1 MTDNELLLAISNM
14 FEPIRIDIHEIK
26 CRVTAIE
33 GKVDALD
40 IRLTSV
46 ENKVD
51 ALDTRLT
58 SVENKVD
65 ALDIRLTSVEGRLAS
80 LENNMAVMNNRI
92 KKIEIVQ
99 ETEVLPRLNTIE
111 SCYTSTLDRYRDSAE
126 DHEMVKQDVSML
138 KKVVM
143 EHSEKLQKIG

>member
-51 ALDTRLT
+51 ALD
-58 SVENKVD
+58 
-65 ALDIRLTSVEGRLAS
+65 IRLTSVEGRLAS
-80 LENNMAVMNNRI
+80 VESNMAVMNNRI

-111 SCYTSTLDRYRDSAE
+111 SCYTSTFDRYRDSAE

>member
-1 MTDNELLLAISNM
+1 MTENELLLAISNL
-14 FEPIRIDIHEIK
+14 FEPIRIDIYEIK
-26 CRVTAIE
+26 GGVAAIE
-33 GKVDALD
+33 RKVDALD
-40 IRLTSV
+40 VRLTSV

-51 ALDTRLT
+51 ALDVRLT

-65 ALDIRLTSVEGRLAS
+65 AIDTRLTSVEGRLAS
-80 LENNMAVMNNRI
+80 VESNMAAMNNRI

-111 SCYTSTLDRYRDSAE
+111 SCYTSTFDRYRDSAE

-138 KKVVM
+138 KKVVV